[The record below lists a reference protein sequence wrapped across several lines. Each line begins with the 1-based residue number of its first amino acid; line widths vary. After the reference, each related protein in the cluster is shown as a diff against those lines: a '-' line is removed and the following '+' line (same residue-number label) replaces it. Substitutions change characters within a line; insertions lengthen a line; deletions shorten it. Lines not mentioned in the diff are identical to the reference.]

1 MVLKRPDLPQPGL
14 CVRYWS
20 RVNSLRPFAC
30 LLGAAI
36 AMATTL
42 CVAQTAAQPSA
53 QAAPAPGRPAIKLPG
68 SQPRPAIEL
77 PDIGSPVDAVI
88 SRDDE
93 YKLGLQVVRGLREQ
107 GQILDDPEVN
117 DYMQSLGARI
127 AAQTPDGQRQFQYF
141 VVRDAAINAF
151 ALPGGF
157 VGVNSGLVLAS
168 ANEAQ
173 LAGVLAHETAH
184 VTQRHIAR
192 SIRAQGRQ
200 GLMTAGALL
209 AAILLGAAAGGSGDI
224 AQGAIA
230 IAQGSAAQAQINFT
244 RDNEYEADRVGMGF
258 LAAAGFD
265 PNGMPDFFER
275 IGRRDSLSA
284 SRIPQLLQSH
294 PVTSIRIAESR
305 SRAEQ
310 YPRTNTPESPSYEYA
325 RERIRVI
332 SAARDADLRPFYRAR
347 AERQALRP
355 SDQYGESLAQLAAGQ
370 TATACATLAVLVR
383 EQPGIPMLQASL
395 GQAQL
400 ANGDNARALETYK
413 GALSVSPR
421 NVPLSVRYADTLMR
435 VGRAAEAH
443 DLLLDLF
450 NNVAPTPEQIRLT
463 ALAASAAGDTGD
475 AYYYMGEF
483 HIASGD
489 LLLATKQ
496 LELAL
501 AAPNLSSVQRA
512 RFNARLKEIR
522 DYLAEDRPHRQRK
535 KETATIS

>member
-1 MVLKRPDLPQPGL
+1 
-14 CVRYWS
+14 
-20 RVNSLRPFAC
+20 
-30 LLGAAI
+30 
-36 AMATTL
+36 MATTL
-42 CVAQTAAQPSA
+42 CVAQTAAPPSTP
-53 QAAPAPGRPAIKLPG
+53 AAAAPGRPAGKLPG
-68 SQPRPAIEL
+68 SQLRPAIEL

-107 GQILDDPEVN
+107 GQVLDDPEVN
-117 DYMQSLGARI
+117 DYVQSLGARI

-370 TATACATLAVLVR
+370 TAKASATLADLVR

-400 ANGDNARALETYK
+400 ANGDNARALETYRN
-413 GALSVSPR
+413 ALSVSPR

-522 DYLAEDRPHRQRK
+522 DYLAEDRPHRHRK

>member
-1 MVLKRPDLPQPGL
+1 MVLKRPGISRPGL

-53 QAAPAPGRPAIKLPG
+53 QAAPAPGRPASKLPG

-265 PNGMPDFFER
+265 PAEPQRSRRQIHAHPETVGIPPGLPRQARESR
-275 IGRRDSLSA
+275 QRLRLQPVRQGRRHANAVSALSQG
-284 SRIPQLLQSH
+284 RLRNPD
-294 PVTSIRIAESR
+294 
-305 SRAEQ
+305 RAEGHA
-310 YPRTNTPESPSYEYA
+310 TPS
-325 RERIRVI
+325 
-332 SAARDADLRPFYRAR
+332 
-347 AERQALRP
+347 
-355 SDQYGESLAQLAAGQ
+355 
-370 TATACATLAVLVR
+370 
-383 EQPGIPMLQASL
+383 
-395 GQAQL
+395 
-400 ANGDNARALETYK
+400 
-413 GALSVSPR
+413 
-421 NVPLSVRYADTLMR
+421 ADT
-435 VGRAAEAH
+435 
-443 DLLLDLF
+443 D
-450 NNVAPTPEQIRLT
+450 
-463 ALAASAAGDTGD
+463 
-475 AYYYMGEF
+475 
-483 HIASGD
+483 
-489 LLLATKQ
+489 
-496 LELAL
+496 
-501 AAPNLSSVQRA
+501 
-512 RFNARLKEIR
+512 
-522 DYLAEDRPHRQRK
+522 
-535 KETATIS
+535 